1 MKKLP
6 ISQWSLDDR
15 PREKL
20 LQKGVETLSNAELI
34 AILIGSG
41 NRDESAVE
49 LAKRILSKVDN
60 NLNELGKFS
69 IKDLMQFKGIGE
81 AKAVS
86 IVSAMELGRRRN
98 LTSALQRPKISS
110 SLDAFNILHPKLSD
124 LNLEE
129 FWVILLR
136 NTNVLGI
143 EQISVGGL
151 DTSMVDIRLLMK
163 TLLTKDAT
171 AFIAGHNHPSGNKMP
186 SKSDKALTQKI
197 IEASKLLNIRFLDHI
212 IIAKNDY
219 FSFADEGLI

>member
-41 NRDESAVE
+41 NREESAVE

-69 IKDLMQFKGIGE
+69 IKNLMQFKGIGE

-98 LTSALQRPKISS
+98 LTSALQRSKISS

-212 IIAKNDY
+212 IVAKNDY

>member
-49 LAKRILSKVDN
+49 LAKRILVEVSN

-212 IIAKNDY
+212 IVAKNDY